1 MSWRIREM
9 MRCASIPHHALP
21 SHIRHHT
28 REIHIIMH
36 IHMPLGILAVMAAI
50 AGTPA
55 AQAAARHP
63 SGSKSISGGKTSSTV
78 KIKEHRGHAGETPAE
93 RDKRLYRE
101 CRGLPNAG
109 ACSGYTRR

>member
-1 MSWRIREM
+1 
-9 MRCASIPHHALP
+9 
-21 SHIRHHT
+21 
-28 REIHIIMH
+28 MH

-50 AGTPA
+50 AGTPST
-55 AQAAARHP
+55 QAAAPRP
-63 SGSKSISGGKTSSTV
+63 SGSKSTPASKSSGTV
-78 KIKEHRGHAGETPAE
+78 KIKEHSGHAGETPAE